1 MLTKRLSYD
10 RLIVTVRRHL
20 SRVSDH
26 RRGNP
31 TIALVDILMSVLAM
45 FSLKDSSLLQ
55 FVNSYAARR
64 ANLQNVFGLLKLPS
78 DTAIRQVL
86 DHVLPSKLVVIYSIL
101 HAKLRDLGILD
112 SYIYLGN
119 YLLAPIDGTQYFSS
133 KKVKCDY
140 CLTKNHR
147 DGTTTYCHQ
156 CLTSVIVHPDHR
168 EVFVLGT
175 EDIVNSDGST
185 KNDCELSASKR
196 LLKKIVNPLKDRG
209 IQLIHIGDALYAN
222 GPFIKEVQQ
231 RNDAFILV
239 VKPGSQATLVHQFDR
254 LNKANKT
261 KKKQKKERQLIHQY
275 EYINGLFLNGEHPDI
290 LVNMVD
296 YKCISQE
303 TGKVIKHFT
312 FITDI
317 KLTTKTVDKIVKA
330 GRARWK
336 IENETFNTLKNQGY
350 NYQHNYGHGHKHLA
364 VNMSILMFL
373 AFLIDQI
380 AMRCDKNYRWAMS
393 VKKAKKVFYEKVR
406 HYFDEI
412 SVPDMNTIYL
422 IITKQIRLTIK
433 MNV

>member
-1 MLTKRLSYD
+1 MYKR
-10 RLIVTVRRHL
+10 
-20 SRVSDH
+20 
-26 RRGNP
+26 
-31 TIALVDILMSVLAM
+31 
-45 FSLKDSSLLQ
+45 Q
-55 FVNSYAARR
+55 
-64 ANLQNVFGLLKLPS
+64 
-78 DTAIRQVL
+78 
-86 DHVLPSKLVVIYSIL
+86 
-101 HAKLRDLGILD
+101 
-112 SYIYLGN
+112 
-119 YLLAPIDGTQYFSS
+119 
-133 KKVKCDY
+133 
-140 CLTKNHR
+140 
-147 DGTTTYCHQ
+147 
-156 CLTSVIVHPDHR
+156 
-168 EVFVLGT
+168 
-175 EDIVNSDGST
+175 
-185 KNDCELSASKR
+185 
-196 LLKKIVNPLKDRG
+196 
-209 IQLIHIGDALYAN
+209 HIGDALYAN

-239 VKPGSQATLVHQFDR
+239 VKPGSQATLFHQFDR

-380 AMRCDKNYRWAMS
+380 AMRCLLYTSPSPRD
-393 VKKAKKVFYEKVR
+393 FG
-406 HYFDEI
+406 
-412 SVPDMNTIYL
+412 
-422 IITKQIRLTIK
+422 
-433 MNV
+433 

>member
-1 MLTKRLSYD
+1 
-10 RLIVTVRRHL
+10 
-20 SRVSDH
+20 
-26 RRGNP
+26 
-31 TIALVDILMSVLAM
+31 
-45 FSLKDSSLLQ
+45 
-55 FVNSYAARR
+55 
-64 ANLQNVFGLLKLPS
+64 
-78 DTAIRQVL
+78 
-86 DHVLPSKLVVIYSIL
+86 
-101 HAKLRDLGILD
+101 
-112 SYIYLGN
+112 
-119 YLLAPIDGTQYFSS
+119 
-133 KKVKCDY
+133 
-140 CLTKNHR
+140 
-147 DGTTTYCHQ
+147 
-156 CLTSVIVHPDHR
+156 
-168 EVFVLGT
+168 
-175 EDIVNSDGST
+175 
-185 KNDCELSASKR
+185 
-196 LLKKIVNPLKDRG
+196 
-209 IQLIHIGDALYAN
+209 
-222 GPFIKEVQQ
+222 
-231 RNDAFILV
+231 
-239 VKPGSQATLVHQFDR
+239 
-254 LNKANKT
+254 
-261 KKKQKKERQLIHQY
+261 
-275 EYINGLFLNGEHPDI
+275 
-290 LVNMVD
+290 MVD